1 MSDFMSYADQ
11 AKDLIQMV
19 LDKRE
24 ELRQEQIRLDN
35 VIQESLKTYD
45 FLKKH
50 PDVGTTRAE
59 YIQSLREAADKKRQ
73 EQAHE

>member
-11 AKDLIQMV
+11 AKDLIQM
-19 LDKRE
+19 LMDKRE
-24 ELRQEQIRLDN
+24 SLRVEQIKLDSD
-35 VIQESLKTYD
+35 IQKALKTYD

-73 EQAHE
+73 EHAHE